1 MIAAGGGTEEL
12 QNYLDKRTGGI
23 INGSL
28 SVLSSIG
35 SGENSY
41 ATGLNSA
48 AFGEAVSALANAS
61 FAEGR

>member
-1 MIAAGGGTEEL
+1 LIAAGGSTELE
-12 QNYLDKRTGGI
+12 NYLDKRTGGI
-23 INGSL
+23 IDGNL

-48 AFGEAVSALANAS
+48 AFGEAVSALADAS